1 MKIRDK
7 EKMSRLEDLPNVG
20 KAIAGRLRLM
30 GINRPEQLAGKDPFD
45 LYDELCAITGERHDL
60 CVLDTFMAIIHF
72 IEGGDPLPWWLF
84 TDERK
89 SNLAKMKGA

>member
-1 MKIRDK
+1 MKIKDR
-7 EKMSRLEDLPNVG
+7 EKILRLEDLPNVG
-20 KAIAGRLRLM
+20 KAIADRLRLT

-45 LYDELCAITGERHDL
+45 LYDQLCAITGERQDL
-60 CVLDTFMAIIHF
+60 CVLDTFMATIHF

-89 SNLAKMKGA
+89 SILAKIKGD